1 MGGFKQLERNH
12 CKECLIQQSTKMQ
25 VILMTQFI
33 MVRIILLQVFFF
45 FPSNDHQLWYNHLT
59 ITYIYTDL
67 VFIPEL

>member
-1 MGGFKQLERNH
+1 
-12 CKECLIQQSTKMQ
+12 MQ

-45 FPSNDHQLWYNHLT
+45 SSNDHQLWYNHLT

-67 VFIPEL
+67 VFIPELWKKERSGMWYLEDLKKNS